1 MCEAFSVLHTNVFA
15 QSKSNWSAKGH
26 IHIFK
31 MYWIKNGV
39 QLSQVSRQVVC
50 VGRCS
55 PNKCWSNKYNERHI
69 RNFKFSSGYI

>member
-39 QLSQVSRQVVC
+39 
-50 VGRCS
+50 
-55 PNKCWSNKYNERHI
+55 
-69 RNFKFSSGYI
+69 